1 MRSAF
6 NLLRKW
12 FTLKPREAVPPWHVS
27 VHIVGGVAED
37 SGEVLTPS
45 VILSAGNF
53 TFQVPEYCRV
63 LPSEGTINVAVPE
76 HTLIDI
82 HTENQYYEQ
91 KGLDSWEL

>member
-12 FTLKPREAVPPWHVS
+12 FTSKPREAVPPWHVA
-27 VHIVGGVAED
+27 VHIVGGVTED

-53 TFQVPEYCRV
+53 TFQVPDHCRV
-63 LPSEGTINVAVPE
+63 LPSEGTVAVQVPIQ
-76 HTLIDI
+76 TQIDL
-82 HTENQYYEQ
+82 HTENQYHEQ

>member
-12 FTLKPREAVPPWHVS
+12 FTSKPREAVPPWHVS

-37 SGEVLTPS
+37 SGEVLAPS

-53 TFQVPEYCRV
+53 TFQVPEHCRV
-63 LPSEGTINVAVPE
+63 LPSEGTVAVRVPD
-76 HTLIDI
+76 HSLIDV
-82 HTENQYYEQ
+82 HTEAKYYE
-91 KGLDSWEL
+91 